1 MDKTRQERYNLI
13 YGNTARKM
21 EAEPARRIP
30 DERRRKVRHKPRP
43 KTTPKTKQNQQ
54 KAMAIDFAFVRVLI
68 LAVII
73 VSAVSFFYLSEHM
86 KVMDQKTA
94 LTKKKTELNTIQVE
108 NEDLALE
115 IEQSINLEKIK
126 GQAEKY
132 GMKKPESEQVI
143 HYDSTDVEYV
153 RQYGDIPEAD

>member
-132 GMKKPESEQVI
+132 GISP
-143 HYDSTDVEYV
+143 Y
-153 RQYGDIPEAD
+153 

>member
-126 GQAEKY
+126 GQAEN
-132 GMKKPESEQVI
+132 ME
-143 HYDSTDVEYV
+143 
-153 RQYGDIPEAD
+153 